1 MATATIPD
9 TRTTP
14 PAIIEYDIS
23 ALEQRVT
30 DAWAAYQQK
39 AEPLGIDFGKACSEL
54 REKGEVVQGGT
65 TFSRRLLELSIPR
78 STACWWIDRYETL
91 IGVKEPKPFV
101 ESPVEPAPESVEVDS
116 DTNPEPNDPPV
127 LQQTRPDAQTRS
139 GTGGRESFLRAV
151 VLGAA
156 SPYEFGRTATA
167 GK

>member
-30 DAWAAYQQK
+30 DARAAYQEK
-39 AEPLGIDFGKACSEL
+39 VEPLGIDFGKACSEL
-54 REKGEVVQGGT
+54 REKGEVVQ
-65 TFSRRLLELSIPR
+65 F
-78 STACWWIDRYETL
+78 
-91 IGVKEPKPFV
+91 
-101 ESPVEPAPESVEVDS
+101 
-116 DTNPEPNDPPV
+116 
-127 LQQTRPDAQTRS
+127 

-156 SPYEFGRTATA
+156 FPYEFGRTATA